1 MAWHDLGEVA
11 AETDVRVG
19 NLHLL
24 PLGVDVVDE
33 GVRRVSEADGEAE
46 ALTRDGYLRSEAHG
60 RREEVVAGL

>member
-1 MAWHDLGEVA
+1 MPRHDLGEVA
-11 AETDVRVG
+11 VETDVRAG

-33 GVRRVSEADGEAE
+33 GVRRLSEADGEAE
-46 ALTRDGYLRSEAHG
+46 TRTRDECLRSEAHG